1 MTGKFIINPHA
12 FLSNKNKKLLV
23 MKYWFLFLLIMVRFI
38 VPASAQDERW
48 EAYMAKYSKGPG
60 SVTANFALQN
70 FKDAGA
76 YPYLIV
82 AAVKF
87 TNCTVEGFPVNDELG
102 VLDAMSDSIF
112 SVVKKHTPS
121 IFAGTFTY
129 QCERLNYF
137 YVQDTVRVRNVI
149 AKMVNKDY
157 RGYRFNVASRADK
170 GWSTFKTF
178 LYPNEQTIEIIE
190 NGKMASVLH
199 KAGDK
204 LLLPRKVD
212 HWLYFK
218 TDQGRTDFLTYAS
231 FEKFKVEDSTA
242 IKGKNDTYPF
252 ALHLSRVDYVDV
264 NSISKVTIGLRK
276 EAKKL
281 DGIYD
286 GWECPVI
293 KE

>member
-1 MTGKFIINPHA
+1 
-12 FLSNKNKKLLV
+12 
-23 MKYWFLFLLIMVRFI
+23 MKYGFLFALMMSRFI
-38 VPASAQDERW
+38 LPAAAQDEQW
-48 EAYMAKYSKGPG
+48 EAYMARYSKGPG
-60 SVTANFALQN
+60 SVTANFALKS
-70 FKDAGA
+70 FKDTVA
-76 YPYLIV
+76 YPYLII

-137 YVQDTVRVRNVI
+137 YVKDSVRVRNAI

-157 RGYRFNVASRADK
+157 RAYRFNVASREDK
-170 GWSTFKTF
+170 NWSLFNTF
-178 LYPNEQTIEIIE
+178 LYPNEQTLEIIE
-190 NGKMASVLH
+190 NGKMASALH

-204 LLLPRKVD
+204 LLLPRKVE

-218 TDQGRTDFLTYAS
+218 TTQGRTDFLLYS
-231 FEKFKVEDSTA
+231 SIENFKVEDSVA
-242 IKGKNDTYPF
+242 VKGKANDAYPF
-252 ALHLSRVDYVDV
+252 ALHISRVDYVDV
-264 NSISKVTIGLRK
+264 NSISKVTVRLRQ